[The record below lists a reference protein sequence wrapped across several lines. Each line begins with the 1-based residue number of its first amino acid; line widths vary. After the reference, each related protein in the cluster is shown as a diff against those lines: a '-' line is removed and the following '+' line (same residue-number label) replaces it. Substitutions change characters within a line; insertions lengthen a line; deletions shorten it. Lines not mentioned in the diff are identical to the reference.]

1 MQSSIHT
8 LSCGTI
14 LHGHSYNY
22 QIKGV
27 LGHGAFGITYL
38 ASICLKG
45 ELGILNSNVSVAIKE
60 FFLQDV
66 SARSSSGD
74 IYEPSPNSI
83 AYKYGK
89 KFKKEALNLARLN
102 HQNIVKVLESFEE
115 NNTYYYVMEY
125 IEGSSLDAYILEKGG
140 LPEKEALQY
149 VEEIGKAL
157 QYMHSQKMLHLDL
170 KPKNIMRRTDNT
182 LFLIDFGLS
191 KQIDKNGEPES
202 STTIGLGTP
211 GYAPLEQGSQ
221 EYGKILAP
229 TLDIYALGATLFKM
243 LTGKTPP
250 KASEILNEGFAEEEL
265 RQKHISAQT
274 ISAIKKAMAPMRIKR
289 PQTVNEFV
297 ALTHSTTNSHTDE
310 SAKHTSYNKQH
321 ATYQGIAFYYVQDDK
336 LVYFLN
342 DNIYE
347 LPLEGKTQVEE
358 IIEKPINPVI
368 VHFNTSLDAFIKKN
382 RQSIQDSRFKVITYR
397 KNLCHYFDVLRFIN
411 KYFDNDKTSKIRVTE
426 EIHIASAIPCII
438 HSNDMPIC
446 ICSKEE
452 YCIAEYGE
460 GLYEAEYSGVGTTE
474 EHILQEYDVTS
485 PAIPMTDLELYWEFL
500 PKALSIWY
508 SSVIGQISSFAFL
521 DCLPFKVLAG
531 YTLENHVRECS
542 FLCNFYS
549 FPLKRSVT
557 FPGDGDSYFMEIDSR
572 RFIIPLKDYLGYS
585 PETIEITIDIS
596 YFLCDIIIEDVKYK
610 KRVKIPLIGLIS
622 NSYTEEDTLKT
633 NNK

>member
-1 MQSSIHT
+1 M
-8 LSCGTI
+8 
-14 LHGHSYNY
+14 
-22 QIKGV
+22 V
-27 LGHGAFGITYL
+27 
-38 ASICLKG
+38 
-45 ELGILNSNVSVAIKE
+45 
-60 FFLQDV
+60 
-66 SARSSSGD
+66 
-74 IYEPSPNSI
+74 
-83 AYKYGK
+83 
-89 KFKKEALNLARLN
+89 
-102 HQNIVKVLESFEE
+102 
-115 NNTYYYVMEY
+115 
-125 IEGSSLDAYILEKGG
+125 
-140 LPEKEALQY
+140 
-149 VEEIGKAL
+149 
-157 QYMHSQKMLHLDL
+157 
-170 KPKNIMRRTDNT
+170 
-182 LFLIDFGLS
+182 
-191 KQIDKNGEPES
+191 
-202 STTIGLGTP
+202 
-211 GYAPLEQGSQ
+211 
-221 EYGKILAP
+221 
-229 TLDIYALGATLFKM
+229 
-243 LTGKTPP
+243 
-250 KASEILNEGFAEEEL
+250 
-265 RQKHISAQT
+265 
-274 ISAIKKAMAPMRIKR
+274 PMRIKR

-321 ATYQGIAFYYVQDDK
+321 ATYQGIAFYYVQNDK

-347 LPLEGKTQVEE
+347 LPLEGKTLVEE

-397 KNLCHYFDVLRFIN
+397 KSLCHYFDVLRFIN

-622 NSYTEEDTLKT
+622 NSYTEEDTLKK

>member
-89 KFKKEALNLARLN
+89 KFQKEALNLARLN

-397 KNLCHYFDVLRFIN
+397 KSLCHYFDVLRFIN
-411 KYFDNDKTSKIRVTE
+411 KYFDNDKTPKIRVTE
-426 EIHIASAIPCII
+426 EIHIASAVPCII

-460 GLYEAEYSGVGTTE
+460 GLYEAEYSGVGTAE

-485 PAIPMTDLELYWEFL
+485 PAIPMTDLELYWKFL

-542 FLCNFYS
+542 FLCNFCS
-549 FPLKRSVT
+549 FPLRRSAT